1 MAAPISSE
9 EALERWDLLAAE
21 LGDPAIAR
29 SRMMGRPILT
39 RSGTMFACLNG
50 DSVGFKLGAGTPEHS
65 GALEVPGAE
74 LFDPSGKG
82 RPFKDWVSIPLDEA
96 EQWLPFA
103 QCAVMHVVEAGP
115 GIPPGS
121 GIPAS

>member
-1 MAAPISSE
+1 MAAPINSE

-39 RSGTMFACLNG
+39 REGTMFACLNG
-50 DSVGFKLGAGTPEHS
+50 DSVGFKLGAATPEHE
-65 GALEVPGAE
+65 GALLVPGAE

-82 RPFKDWVSIPLDEA
+82 RPFKDWVSIPVAEA
-96 EQWLPFA
+96 DQWLPFA
-103 QCAVMHVVEAGP
+103 QCAVMHVMEAGP
-115 GIPPGS
+115 GSAPGS
-121 GIPAS
+121 